1 VIEAILAA
9 HRRVIEANGGRAS
22 SRGRVFGYPN
32 LFVVDG
38 AIVPAAISQNPSHT
52 IAALVEHVAAHVV

>member
-1 VIEAILAA
+1 MAETAA
-9 HRRVIEANGGRAS
+9 SGVVDY
-22 SRGRVFGYPN
+22 RGRVFGYPN

-38 AIVPAAISQNPSHT
+38 AIVPAAISRNPSHT